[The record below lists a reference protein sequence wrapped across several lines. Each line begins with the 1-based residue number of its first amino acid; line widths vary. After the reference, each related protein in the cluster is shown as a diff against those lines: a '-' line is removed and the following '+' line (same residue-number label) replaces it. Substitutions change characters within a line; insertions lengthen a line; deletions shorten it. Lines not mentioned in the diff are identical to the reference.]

1 MSRKYE
7 VLVEQE
13 NYEYYKCDEDG
24 QPTGDMIDHNYDAPY
39 KYVVREVG
47 EFEDLEEYNTYEG
60 AMDCV
65 ERYEKDGTYD
75 IDYADDVKMW
85 ELVKFNARGDEWKPQ
100 GVYFED
106 QAIAETFAKRMNKHR
121 GE

>member
-1 MSRKYE
+1 MKRKYE

-13 NYEYYKCDEDG
+13 NYEYYRCDENG
-24 QPTGDMIDHNYDAPY
+24 QPVGDMVDHNYDMPY

-60 AMDCV
+60 AKGGV
-65 ERYEKDGTYD
+65 ARYERDGTYD
-75 IDYADDVKMW
+75 VDYADDVEMW
-85 ELVKFNARGDEWKPQ
+85 ELVKFNARGDEWQPQ
-100 GVYFED
+100 GIYFED
-106 QAIAETFAKRMNKHR
+106 RLRGDVFARDLNNKK